1 MMISLL
7 SFKAYLRG
15 LTYPRYLW
23 MTYSWFNAKW
33 GTEEMNSEPVDCSDE
48 QLAMFIQT
56 VVLIDLLPRN
66 DIDIATDIGVV
77 S

>member
-1 MMISLL
+1 
-7 SFKAYLRG
+7 
-15 LTYPRYLW
+15 
-23 MTYSWFNAKW
+23 
-33 GTEEMNSEPVDCSDE
+33 MNSEPVDCSDE

-56 VVLIDLLPRN
+56 VILIDLLPRN